1 MKTSIYIAWRYL
13 LSNSNQSL
21 VNLVSYLS
29 LLVVVVAAAALTV
42 VLSAFEGLKGL
53 STQYAY
59 EHSPAIKITPLNQGV
74 FTVDLESIQEW
85 GKANDALVVSKLSVV
100 GLIQKDG
107 EMAAGDLVAYHPTLS
122 DSLEILYGT
131 SSFSQGEMLL
141 SLNTYY
147 ELGGEAYD
155 RSLSVGSLIPGD
167 RAIRLQLGANE
178 IRQRTLK
185 PKGVFLEDDESQTL
199 GIASYEDLLYLGG
212 LPKNSFTSLSIDE
225 TFLSK
230 EEVASG
236 LKGFIDGD
244 IMVQDREDQNRS
256 LFKLLNTEYWATYLI
271 FSMVLILAL
280 FSLAGSI
287 RLIMADK
294 SSSFSA
300 LKQMG
305 LTSVQIKNIF
315 LFLGTTLS
323 ALGAIFGILIGLAF
337 VVGQNQLGWVRLS
350 SELSYPV
357 SISVGNLFLVFI
369 TLLLFGFLA
378 ALISSRKLPE
388 VSKAMRS

>member
-13 LSNSNQSL
+13 LSKSNQSL

-29 LLVVVVAAAALTV
+29 LMVVVVAAAALTV
-42 VLSAFEGLKGL
+42 VLSAFEGLRSL

-74 FTVDLESIQEW
+74 LTVNLEKVEEW
-85 GKANDALVVSKLSVV
+85 GKANEALVVSELSVV
-100 GLIQKDG
+100 GLIQKEDK
-107 EMAAGDLVAYHPTLS
+107 MAAGNLVAYRPALS
-122 DSLEILYGT
+122 DSLEVLYGT

-141 SLNTYY
+141 GLNTYY

-167 RAIRLQLGANE
+167 RALRLQLGADE

-185 PKGVFLEDDESQTL
+185 VKGVFLENDESQVL
-199 GIASYEDLLYLGG
+199 GIGSYEDLLYLGG
-212 LPKNSFTSLSIDE
+212 LPKNSFTSLSIVE
-225 TFLSK
+225 TSLSK

-236 LKGFIDGD
+236 LKGLIDGD

-294 SSSFSA
+294 SSSFST

-315 LFLGTTLS
+315 LFLGTALS

>member
-13 LSNSNQSL
+13 LSKSNQSL

-29 LLVVVVAAAALTV
+29 LMVVVAAAAALTV
-42 VLSAFEGLKGL
+42 VLSAFEGLRAL

-59 EHSPAIKITPLNQGV
+59 EHSAAIKITPLNQGV
-74 FTVDLESIQEW
+74 FTVDLERIQAW
-85 GKANDALVVSKLSVV
+85 SKANEALVVSELSVV
-100 GLIQKDG
+100 GLIQKEG
-107 EMAAGDLVAYHPTLS
+107 EMAAGNLIAYHPAPT

-185 PKGVFLEDDESQTL
+185 AKGVFLEDDESQVL

-225 TFLSK
+225 TSLSK

-244 IMVQDREDQNRS
+244 IMVQDREDQNQS

-271 FSMVLILAL
+271 FSMVLVLAL

-294 SSSFSA
+294 SSSFSTF
-300 LKQMG
+300 KQIG
-305 LTSVQIKNIF
+305 LTSAQIKNIF
-315 LFLGTTLS
+315 LYLGTALS
-323 ALGAIFGILIGLAF
+323 ALGA
-337 VVGQNQLGWVRLS
+337 VVGIVLGVALVIGQKQLGWVRLS

-357 SISVGNLFLVFI
+357 SINVSNLLLVFT
-369 TLLLFGFLA
+369 TLLVFGLLA

>member
-1 MKTSIYIAWRYL
+1 M

-29 LLVVVVAAAALTV
+29 LMVVVVAAAALTV

-155 RSLSVGSLIPGD
+155 SSLRVGSLIPGD

-185 PKGVFLEDDESQTL
+185 AKGVFLEDDESQTL

-256 LFKLLNTEYWATYLI
+256 LFKLLNTEYWATYFI

-294 SSSFSA
+294 SSSFST

-315 LFLGTTLS
+315 LFLGTALS
-323 ALGAIFGILIGLAF
+323 ALGAVFGILIGLAF

>member
-1 MKTSIYIAWRYL
+1 M
-13 LSNSNQSL
+13 
-21 VNLVSYLS
+21 NLVSYLS

-85 GKANDALVVSKLSVV
+85 GKVNDALVVSKLSVV

-155 RSLSVGSLIPGD
+155 SSLRVGSLIPGD

-185 PKGVFLEDDESQTL
+185 AKGVFLEDDESQTL

-236 LKGFIDGD
+236 LKGFVDGD
-244 IMVQDREDQNRS
+244 IIVQDREDQNRS

-294 SSSFSA
+294 SSSFST

>member
-13 LSNSNQSL
+13 LSKSNQSL

-29 LLVVVVAAAALTV
+29 LMVVVVAAAALTV

-53 STQYAY
+53 SAQYAY
-59 EHSPAIKITPLNQGV
+59 EHSPAIQITPLNQGV
-74 FTVDLESIQEW
+74 FTVDIESIQEW
-85 GKANDALVVSKLSVV
+85 GKANNAMVISKLSVV

-107 EMAAGDLVAYHPTLS
+107 EMAAGDLIAYYPTPT

-131 SSFSQGEMLL
+131 RLFSKGEMLL
-141 SLNTYY
+141 GLNTYY

-155 RSLSVGSLIPGD
+155 TSLSVGSLIPGD
-167 RAIRLQLGANE
+167 RAIRLELGADE

-185 PKGVFLEDDESQTL
+185 AKGVFLEDDESQIL

-212 LPKNSFTSLSIDE
+212 LPKNSFSSLDIDE
-225 TFLSK
+225 TSLSK
-230 EEVASG
+230 EEIASG
-236 LKGFIDGD
+236 LKGFIGGD

-271 FSMVLILAL
+271 FSMVLVLAL

-294 SSSFSA
+294 SSSFSTF
-300 LKQMG
+300 KQMG
-305 LTSVQIKNIF
+305 LTSDQIKNIF
-315 LFLGTTLS
+315 LFLGTVLS
-323 ALGAIFGILIGLAF
+323 ALGAVFGILLGLAL
-337 VVGQNQLGWVRLS
+337 VIGQKQLGWIKLS

-357 SISVGNLFLVFI
+357 SISVRNLFLVFV

>member
-1 MKTSIYIAWRYL
+1 
-13 LSNSNQSL
+13 

-167 RAIRLQLGANE
+167 RAIRLQLGADH

-185 PKGVFLEDDESQTL
+185 AKGVFLEDDESQTL
-199 GIASYEDLLYLGG
+199 GIAGYEDLLYLGG

-244 IMVQDREDQNRS
+244 IMLQDREDQNRS

-294 SSSFSA
+294 SSSFST

-357 SISVGNLFLVFI
+357 SISVDNLFLVFI

>member
-13 LSNSNQSL
+13 LSKSNQSL

-85 GKANDALVVSKLSVV
+85 GKVNDALVVSKLSVV

-155 RSLSVGSLIPGD
+155 SSLRVGSLIPGD

-185 PKGVFLEDDESQTL
+185 AKGVFLEDDESQTL

-256 LFKLLNTEYWATYLI
+256 LFKLLNTEYWATYFI

-294 SSSFSA
+294 SSSFST

-315 LFLGTTLS
+315 LFLGTALS
-323 ALGAIFGILIGLAF
+323 ALGAVFGILIGLAF

>member
-1 MKTSIYIAWRYL
+1 
-13 LSNSNQSL
+13 
-21 VNLVSYLS
+21 
-29 LLVVVVAAAALTV
+29 
-42 VLSAFEGLKGL
+42 
-53 STQYAY
+53 
-59 EHSPAIKITPLNQGV
+59 
-74 FTVDLESIQEW
+74 
-85 GKANDALVVSKLSVV
+85 
-100 GLIQKDG
+100 
-107 EMAAGDLVAYHPTLS
+107 
-122 DSLEILYGT
+122 
-131 SSFSQGEMLL
+131 MLL

-155 RSLSVGSLIPGD
+155 SSLRVGSLITGD
-167 RAIRLQLGANE
+167 RAIRLQLDANE

-185 PKGVFLEDDESQTL
+185 AKGVFLEDDESQTL

-212 LPKNSFTSLSIDE
+212 LPKNSFTSISIDE

-230 EEVASG
+230 EEIASG

-244 IMVQDREDQNRS
+244 IIVQDREDQNRS
-256 LFKLLNTEYWATYLI
+256 LFKLLNTEYWATYFI

-294 SSSFSA
+294 SSSFST

-315 LFLGTTLS
+315 LFLGTALS

>member
-1 MKTSIYIAWRYL
+1 VKTSIYIAWRYL
-13 LSNSNQSL
+13 LSKSNQSL

-29 LLVVVVAAAALTV
+29 LMVVVVAAAALTV

-85 GKANDALVVSKLSVV
+85 GKANEALVVSKLSVV
-100 GLIQKDG
+100 GLIQKDV

-167 RAIRLQLGANE
+167 RAIRIQLGANE

-185 PKGVFLEDDESQTL
+185 AKGVFLEDDESQVL

-212 LPKNSFTSLSIDE
+212 LPKNSFTSLSINE
-225 TFLSK
+225 TVLSK
-230 EEVASG
+230 EEVSFG

-244 IMVQDREDQNRS
+244 IMVQDREDQNQS

-271 FSMVLILAL
+271 FSMVLVLAL

-294 SSSFSA
+294 SSSFST

-315 LFLGTTLS
+315 LFLGTALS
-323 ALGAIFGILIGLAF
+323 ALGAVFGILIGLAF

-357 SISVGNLFLVFI
+357 SISVGNLFLVFV

>member
-13 LSNSNQSL
+13 LSKSNQSL

-29 LLVVVVAAAALTV
+29 LMVVVVAAAALTV

-85 GKANDALVVSKLSVV
+85 GKANDALVVSKISVV

-155 RSLSVGSLIPGD
+155 SSLRVGSLIPGD

-185 PKGVFLEDDESQTL
+185 AKGVFLEDDESQTL

-236 LKGFIDGD
+236 LKGFIDVD
-244 IMVQDREDQNRS
+244 IIVQDREDQNRS

-294 SSSFSA
+294 SSSFST

-315 LFLGTTLS
+315 LFLGTALS
-323 ALGAIFGILIGLAF
+323 ALGAVFGILIGLAF

>member
-1 MKTSIYIAWRYL
+1 M
-13 LSNSNQSL
+13 
-21 VNLVSYLS
+21 NLVSYLS
-29 LLVVVVAAAALTV
+29 LMVVVVAAAALTV

-53 STQYAY
+53 SAQYAY

-155 RSLSVGSLIPGD
+155 SSLRVGSLIPGD

-185 PKGVFLEDDESQTL
+185 AKGVFLEDDESQTL

-256 LFKLLNTEYWATYLI
+256 LFKLLNTEYWATYFI

-294 SSSFSA
+294 SSSFST

-315 LFLGTTLS
+315 LFLGTALS
-323 ALGAIFGILIGLAF
+323 ALGAVFGILIGLAF

>member
-1 MKTSIYIAWRYL
+1 VKTSIYIAWRYL
-13 LSNSNQSL
+13 LSKSNQSL

-29 LLVVVVAAAALTV
+29 LMVVVVAAAALTV

-85 GKANDALVVSKLSVV
+85 GKANEALVVSKLSVV
-100 GLIQKDG
+100 GLIQKDV

-155 RSLSVGSLIPGD
+155 SSLSVGSLIPGD

-185 PKGVFLEDDESQTL
+185 AKGVFLEDDESQVL

-212 LPKNSFTSLSIDE
+212 LPKNSFTSLSINE
-225 TFLSK
+225 TVLSK
-230 EEVASG
+230 EEVSFG

-244 IMVQDREDQNRS
+244 IMVQDREDQNQS

-271 FSMVLILAL
+271 FSMVLVLAL

-294 SSSFSA
+294 SSSFST

-315 LFLGTTLS
+315 LFLGTALS
-323 ALGAIFGILIGLAF
+323 ALGAVFGILIGLAF

-357 SISVGNLFLVFI
+357 SISVGNLFLVFV

>member
-1 MKTSIYIAWRYL
+1 M
-13 LSNSNQSL
+13 
-21 VNLVSYLS
+21 
-29 LLVVVVAAAALTV
+29 VVVVAAAALTV
-42 VLSAFEGLKGL
+42 VLSAFEGLRSL
-53 STQYAY
+53 STQYAF

-74 FTVDLESIQEW
+74 FTVDLEKVEAW
-85 GKANDALVVSKLSVV
+85 GKANESLVVSELSVV
-100 GLIQKDG
+100 GLIQKEG
-107 EMAAGDLVAYHPTLS
+107 EMAAGNLIAYHPAPT

-155 RSLSVGSLIPGD
+155 SSLSVGSLIPGD
-167 RAIRLQLGANE
+167 RAIRLQLGADE

-185 PKGVFLEDDESQTL
+185 AKGVFLENDESQVL
-199 GIASYEDLLYLGG
+199 GIGSYEDLLYLGG

-225 TFLSK
+225 TSLSK
-230 EEVASG
+230 EEVGSG
-236 LKGFIDGD
+236 LKGFIGGD
-244 IMVQDREDQNRS
+244 IMVQDREDQNQS

-294 SSSFSA
+294 SGSFST

-305 LTSVQIKNIF
+305 LTSAQIKNIF
-315 LFLGTTLS
+315 LYLGTALS
-323 ALGAIFGILIGLAF
+323 ALGAVVGVLLGLTL
-337 VVGQNQLGWVRLS
+337 VIGQNQLGWVRLS

-357 SISVGNLFLVFI
+357 SISVSNLLLVFT
-369 TLLLFGFLA
+369 TLLLFGFFA

>member
-1 MKTSIYIAWRYL
+1 VKTSIYIAWRYL
-13 LSNSNQSL
+13 LSKSNQSL

-29 LLVVVVAAAALTV
+29 LMVVVVAAAALTV

-85 GKANDALVVSKLSVV
+85 GKANEALVVSKLSVV
-100 GLIQKDG
+100 GLIQKDV

-122 DSLEILYGT
+122 DTLEILYGT

-167 RAIRLQLGANE
+167 RAIRIQLGANE

-185 PKGVFLEDDESQTL
+185 AKGVFLEDDESQVL

-212 LPKNSFTSLSIDE
+212 LPKNSFTSLSINE
-225 TFLSK
+225 TVLSK
-230 EEVASG
+230 EEVSFG

-244 IMVQDREDQNRS
+244 IMVQDREDQNQS

-271 FSMVLILAL
+271 FSMVLVLAL

-294 SSSFSA
+294 SSSFST

-315 LFLGTTLS
+315 LFLGTALS
-323 ALGAIFGILIGLAF
+323 ALGAVFGILIGLAF

-357 SISVGNLFLVFI
+357 SISVGNLFLVFV

>member
-1 MKTSIYIAWRYL
+1 VKTSIYIAWRYL
-13 LSNSNQSL
+13 LSKSNQSL

-29 LLVVVVAAAALTV
+29 LMVVVVAAAALTV
-42 VLSAFEGLKGL
+42 VLSAFEGLRSL

-85 GKANDALVVSKLSVV
+85 GKANEALVVSELSVV
-100 GLIQKDG
+100 GLIQKEDKI
-107 EMAAGDLVAYHPTLS
+107 AAGNLVAYRPTLS
-122 DSLEILYGT
+122 DSLEVLYGT

-167 RAIRLQLGANE
+167 RALRLQLGADE

-185 PKGVFLEDDESQTL
+185 AKGVFLENDESQVL
-199 GIASYEDLLYLGG
+199 GIGSYEDLLYLGG
-212 LPKNSFTSLSIDE
+212 LPKNSFTSLSIVE
-225 TFLSK
+225 TSLSK

-236 LKGFIDGD
+236 LKGLIDGD

-294 SSSFSA
+294 SSSFST

-315 LFLGTTLS
+315 LFLGTALS
-323 ALGAIFGILIGLAF
+323 ALGAVFGVLIGLAF

-369 TLLLFGFLA
+369 TLLSFGFLA

-388 VSKAMRS
+388 ISKAIRS

>member
-1 MKTSIYIAWRYL
+1 M
-13 LSNSNQSL
+13 
-21 VNLVSYLS
+21 
-29 LLVVVVAAAALTV
+29 VVVVAAAALTV
-42 VLSAFEGLKGL
+42 VLSAFEGLRAL

-74 FTVDLESIQEW
+74 FTVDLERVQEW
-85 GKANDALVVSKLSVV
+85 SKANEALVISKLSVV

-107 EMAAGDLVAYHPTLS
+107 EMAAGDLIAYHPTPS

-131 SSFSQGEMLL
+131 SSFSKGEMLL
-141 SLNTYY
+141 SLNAYY
-147 ELGGEAYD
+147 ELGGGAYD

-167 RAIRLQLGANE
+167 RAIRLQMGADE
-178 IRQRTLK
+178 IRQQTLK
-185 PKGVFLEDDESQTL
+185 VRGVFLEDDNTQVL
-199 GIASYEDLLYLGG
+199 GVASYEDLLYLGG
-212 LPKNSFTSLSIDE
+212 LPKNSFTSLSINE

-230 EEVASG
+230 EAIASG
-236 LKGFIDGD
+236 LSDFVSGD
-244 IMVQDREDQNRS
+244 IVVQDREDQNRS
-256 LFKLLNTEYWATYLI
+256 LFKLLNTEYWATYFI
-271 FSMVLILAL
+271 FLMVLVLAL

-300 LKQMG
+300 FRQMG
-305 LTSVQIKNIF
+305 LTSTQIKNIF
-315 LFLGTTLS
+315 LFLGTALS
-323 ALGAIFGILIGLAF
+323 ALGAVFGILLGLAL
-337 VVGQNQLGWVRLS
+337 VIGQNQIGWVRLS

-357 SISVGNLFLVFI
+357 LISVSNLLLVFT

-378 ALISSRKLPE
+378 ALISSRKLPR

>member
-1 MKTSIYIAWRYL
+1 VKTSIYIAWRYL
-13 LSNSNQSL
+13 LSKSNQSL

-29 LLVVVVAAAALTV
+29 LMVVVVAAAALTV

-85 GKANDALVVSKLSVV
+85 GKANEALVVSKLSVV
-100 GLIQKDG
+100 GLIQKDV

-185 PKGVFLEDDESQTL
+185 AKGVFLEDDDSQVL

-212 LPKNSFTSLSIDE
+212 LPKNSFTSLSINE
-225 TFLSK
+225 TVLSK
-230 EEVASG
+230 EEVSFG

-244 IMVQDREDQNRS
+244 IMVQDREDQNQS

-271 FSMVLILAL
+271 FSMVLVLAL

-294 SSSFSA
+294 SSSFST

-315 LFLGTTLS
+315 LFLGTALS
-323 ALGAIFGILIGLAF
+323 ALGAVFGILIGLAF

-357 SISVGNLFLVFI
+357 SISVGNLFLVFV

>member
-13 LSNSNQSL
+13 LSKSNQSL

-29 LLVVVVAAAALTV
+29 LMVVVVAAAALTV

-59 EHSPAIKITPLNQGV
+59 EHSPAIKITPLKQGV

-85 GKANDALVVSKLSVV
+85 GKANKAVVFSRLSVV

-107 EMAAGDLVAYHPTLS
+107 EMVAGDLIAYHPALS
-122 DSLEILYGT
+122 ESLEILYGT
-131 SSFSQGEMLL
+131 NSFSHGEILL

-147 ELGGEAYD
+147 ELGGGAYD
-155 RSLSVGSLIPGD
+155 SSLSVGSLIPGD
-167 RAIRLQLGANE
+167 RAIRLQLGADE

-185 PKGVFLEDDESQTL
+185 VKGVFIEENGSQVL
-199 GIASYEDLLYLGG
+199 GIVSYEDLLYLGG
-212 LPKNSFTSLSIDE
+212 HPKNSFTSLSVDE

-230 EEVASG
+230 EEVATG
-236 LKGFIDGD
+236 LKGFINGD
-244 IMVQDREDQNRS
+244 ILVQDREDQNRS
-256 LFKLLNTEYWATYLI
+256 LFRLLNTEYWATYLI

-280 FSLAGSI
+280 FNLAGSI

-294 SSSFSA
+294 SSSFST
-300 LKQMG
+300 LKQIG
-305 LTSVQIKNIF
+305 LTSAQIKNIF
-315 LFLGTTLS
+315 LFLGTALS
-323 ALGAIFGILIGLAF
+323 ALGAFLGILLGLAL
-337 VVGQNQLGWVRLS
+337 VIGQNQLGWVRLS

-357 SISVGNLFLVFI
+357 SISVSNLFLVFI

-378 ALISSRKLPE
+378 ALLSSRKLPE

>member
-1 MKTSIYIAWRYL
+1 VKTSIYIAWRYL
-13 LSNSNQSL
+13 LSKSNQSL
-21 VNLVSYLS
+21 VNLVSCLS
-29 LLVVVVAAAALTV
+29 LMVVVAAAAALTV
-42 VLSAFEGLKGL
+42 VLSAFEGLRAL

-59 EHSPAIKITPLNQGV
+59 EHSAAIKITPLNQGV
-74 FTVDLESIQEW
+74 FTVDLERIQDW
-85 GKANDALVVSKLSVV
+85 SKANEALVVSELSVV
-100 GLIQKDG
+100 GLIQKEG
-107 EMAAGDLVAYHPTLS
+107 EMAAGNLIAYHPAPT

-167 RAIRLQLGANE
+167 RAIRFQLGANE

-185 PKGVFLEDDESQTL
+185 AKGVFLEDDESQVL

-225 TFLSK
+225 TSLSK

-244 IMVQDREDQNRS
+244 IMVQDREDQNQS

-271 FSMVLILAL
+271 FSMVLVLAL

-294 SSSFSA
+294 SSSFSTF
-300 LKQMG
+300 KQIG
-305 LTSVQIKNIF
+305 LTSAQIKNIF
-315 LFLGTTLS
+315 LYLGTALS
-323 ALGAIFGILIGLAF
+323 ALGA
-337 VVGQNQLGWVRLS
+337 VVGIVLGVALVIGQKQLGWVRLS

-357 SISVGNLFLVFI
+357 SINVSNLLLVFT
-369 TLLLFGFLA
+369 TLLVFGLLA

>member
-1 MKTSIYIAWRYL
+1 M
-13 LSNSNQSL
+13 
-21 VNLVSYLS
+21 
-29 LLVVVVAAAALTV
+29 VVVVAAAALTV
-42 VLSAFEGLKGL
+42 VLSAFEGLRSL
-53 STQYAY
+53 STQYAF
-59 EHSPAIKITPLNQGV
+59 ERSPAIKITPLNHGV
-74 FTVDLESIQEW
+74 FTVDLEKVEEW
-85 GKANDALVVSKLSVV
+85 GKANEALVVSELLVV

-107 EMAAGDLVAYHPTLS
+107 GMAAGDLVAYHPTLS
-122 DSLEILYGT
+122 DSLEVLYGT

-141 SLNTYY
+141 SLNAYY

-155 RSLSVGSLIPGD
+155 SSLSVGSLIPGD
-167 RAIRLQLGANE
+167 RAIRLQLGADE

-185 PKGVFLEDDESQTL
+185 AKGVFLENDESQVL
-199 GIASYEDLLYLGG
+199 VIGSYEDLLYLGG

-225 TFLSK
+225 TSLSK
-230 EEVASG
+230 EEVGSG
-236 LKGFIDGD
+236 LKGFIGGD
-244 IMVQDREDQNRS
+244 IMVQDREDQNQS

-294 SSSFSA
+294 SGSFST

-305 LTSVQIKNIF
+305 LTSAQIKNIF
-315 LFLGTTLS
+315 LYLGTALS
-323 ALGAIFGILIGLAF
+323 ALGAVVGILLGLTL
-337 VVGQNQLGWVRLS
+337 VIGQNQLGWVRLS

-357 SISVGNLFLVFI
+357 SISVSNLLLVFT
-369 TLLLFGFLA
+369 TLLLFGFFA

>member
-29 LLVVVVAAAALTV
+29 LMVVVVAAAALTV

-53 STQYAY
+53 STQYVY

-107 EMAAGDLVAYHPTLS
+107 EMAAGDLVAYLPTLS

-155 RSLSVGSLIPGD
+155 SSLRVGSLIPGD

-185 PKGVFLEDDESQTL
+185 AKGVFLEDDESQTL

-256 LFKLLNTEYWATYLI
+256 LFKLLNTEYWATYFI

-294 SSSFSA
+294 SSSFST

-315 LFLGTTLS
+315 LFLGTALS
-323 ALGAIFGILIGLAF
+323 ALGAVFGILIGLAF

>member
-13 LSNSNQSL
+13 LSKSNQSL

-29 LLVVVVAAAALTV
+29 LMVVVVAAAALTV
-42 VLSAFEGLKGL
+42 VLSAFEGLRSL
-53 STQYAY
+53 SAQYAF

-74 FTVDLESIQEW
+74 FTVDLEKVEAW
-85 GKANDALVVSKLSVV
+85 GKANESLVVSELSVV
-100 GLIQKDG
+100 GLIQKEG
-107 EMAAGDLVAYHPTLS
+107 EMAAGNLIAYHPAPT

-131 SSFSQGEMLL
+131 SSFSEGEMLL
-141 SLNTYY
+141 SLNAYY

-167 RAIRLQLGANE
+167 RAIRLHLGADE

-185 PKGVFLEDDESQTL
+185 AKGVFLENDESQVL
-199 GIASYEDLLYLGG
+199 GIGSYEDLLYLGG

-225 TFLSK
+225 TSLSK
-230 EEVASG
+230 EEVASS
-236 LKGFIDGD
+236 LKGFIDGG
-244 IMVQDREDQNRS
+244 IMVQDWEDQNQS

-271 FSMVLILAL
+271 FSMVLVLAL

-294 SSSFSA
+294 SSSFSTF
-300 LKQMG
+300 KQIG
-305 LTSVQIKNIF
+305 LTSAQIKNIF
-315 LFLGTTLS
+315 LYLGTALS
-323 ALGAIFGILIGLAF
+323 ALGAVVGILLGL
-337 VVGQNQLGWVRLS
+337 VVVIGQNQLEWVRLS

-357 SISVGNLFLVFI
+357 SISVSNLLLVFT

>member
-1 MKTSIYIAWRYL
+1 M
-13 LSNSNQSL
+13 
-21 VNLVSYLS
+21 
-29 LLVVVVAAAALTV
+29 VVVVAAVALTV

-85 GKANDALVVSKLSVV
+85 GKANEALVVSRLSVV

-107 EMAAGDLVAYHPTLS
+107 KMAVGNLMAYLPAPT

-167 RAIRLQLGANE
+167 RAIRLQLGADE

-185 PKGVFLEDDESQTL
+185 AKGVFLENDESQTL

-294 SSSFSA
+294 SSSFST

-315 LFLGTTLS
+315 FFLGTALS

-337 VVGQNQLGWVRLS
+337 VVGQKQLGWVRLS

-357 SISVGNLFLVFI
+357 SISVSNLFLVFI

>member
-1 MKTSIYIAWRYL
+1 M
-13 LSNSNQSL
+13 
-21 VNLVSYLS
+21 NLVSYLS
-29 LLVVVVAAAALTV
+29 LMVVVVAAAALTV

-155 RSLSVGSLIPGD
+155 SSLRVGSLIPGD

-185 PKGVFLEDDESQTL
+185 AKGVFLEDDESQTL

-256 LFKLLNTEYWATYLI
+256 LFKLLNTEYWATYFI

-294 SSSFSA
+294 SSSFST

-315 LFLGTTLS
+315 LFLGTALS
-323 ALGAIFGILIGLAF
+323 ALGAVFGILIGLAF

>member
-1 MKTSIYIAWRYL
+1 VKTSIYIAWRYL
-13 LSNSNQSL
+13 LSKSNQSL

-29 LLVVVVAAAALTV
+29 LMVVVVAAAALTV
-42 VLSAFEGLKGL
+42 VLSAFEGLRSL

-85 GKANDALVVSKLSVV
+85 GKANEALVVSELSVV
-100 GLIQKDG
+100 GLIQKEDKI
-107 EMAAGDLVAYHPTLS
+107 AAGNLVAYRPTLS
-122 DSLEILYGT
+122 DSLEVLYGT

-167 RAIRLQLGANE
+167 RALRLQLGADE

-185 PKGVFLEDDESQTL
+185 AKGVFLENDESQVL
-199 GIASYEDLLYLGG
+199 GIGSYEDLLYLGG
-212 LPKNSFTSLSIDE
+212 LPKNSFTSLSIVE
-225 TFLSK
+225 TSLSK

-236 LKGFIDGD
+236 LKGLIDGD

-294 SSSFSA
+294 SSSFST

-315 LFLGTTLS
+315 LFLGTALS
-323 ALGAIFGILIGLAF
+323 ALGAVFGILIGLAF

-369 TLLLFGFLA
+369 TLLSFGFLA

-388 VSKAMRS
+388 ISKAIRS

>member
-13 LSNSNQSL
+13 LSKSNQSL

-29 LLVVVVAAAALTV
+29 LMVVVVAAAALTV

-53 STQYAY
+53 STQYAF
-59 EHSPAIKITPLNQGV
+59 EHSPAIQITPLNQGV
-74 FTVDLESIQEW
+74 LTVDSESIQEW
-85 GKANDALVVSKLSVV
+85 GKANNAMVVSKLSVV
-100 GLIQKDG
+100 GLVQKDG
-107 EMAAGDLVAYHPTLS
+107 EMAAGDLIAYHPTPT

-141 SLNTYY
+141 SLNAYY

-155 RSLSVGSLIPGD
+155 SSLSVGSLIPGD
-167 RAIRLQLGANE
+167 RAIKLELGADE

-185 PKGVFLEDDESQTL
+185 AKGVFLEDDESQIL

-212 LPKNSFTSLSIDE
+212 LPKNSFSSLDIDE
-225 TFLSK
+225 TSLSK
-230 EEVASG
+230 EEIISG
-236 LKGFIDGD
+236 LKSFIDGD
-244 IMVQDREDQNRS
+244 VLVQDREDQNQS

-271 FSMVLILAL
+271 FSMVLVLAL

-294 SSSFSA
+294 SSSFSTF
-300 LKQMG
+300 KQMG
-305 LTSVQIKNIF
+305 LTSAQIKNIF
-315 LFLGTTLS
+315 LFLGTVLS
-323 ALGAIFGILIGLAF
+323 ALGAVFGILLGLAL
-337 VVGQNQLGWVRLS
+337 VVGQNQLGWIRLS
-350 SELSYPV
+350 NELSYPV
-357 SISVGNLFLVFI
+357 SISVRNLFLVFI

>member
-29 LLVVVVAAAALTV
+29 LMVVVVAAAALTV

-155 RSLSVGSLIPGD
+155 SSLRVGSLIPGD

-185 PKGVFLEDDESQTL
+185 AKGVFLEDDESQTL

-256 LFKLLNTEYWATYLI
+256 LFKLLNTEYWATYFI

-294 SSSFSA
+294 SSSFST

-305 LTSVQIKNIF
+305 LTSIQIKNIF
-315 LFLGTTLS
+315 LFLGTALS
-323 ALGAIFGILIGLAF
+323 ALGAVFGILIGLAF

>member
-1 MKTSIYIAWRYL
+1 M
-13 LSNSNQSL
+13 
-21 VNLVSYLS
+21 NLVSYLS
-29 LLVVVVAAAALTV
+29 LMVVVVAAAALTL

-155 RSLSVGSLIPGD
+155 SSLRVGSLIPGD

-185 PKGVFLEDDESQTL
+185 AKGVFLEDDESQTL

-256 LFKLLNTEYWATYLI
+256 LFKLLNTEYWATYFI

-294 SSSFSA
+294 SSSFST

-315 LFLGTTLS
+315 LFLGTALS
-323 ALGAIFGILIGLAF
+323 ALGAVFGILIGLAF

>member
-1 MKTSIYIAWRYL
+1 M
-13 LSNSNQSL
+13 
-21 VNLVSYLS
+21 
-29 LLVVVVAAAALTV
+29 VVVVAAAALTV
-42 VLSAFEGLKGL
+42 VLSAFEGLKEL

-74 FTVDLESIQEW
+74 FSVDLESIQEW
-85 GKANDALVVSKLSVV
+85 GKANEAFVVSKLSVV

-107 EMAAGDLVAYHPTLS
+107 EMAAGELIAYHPVPF

-131 SSFSQGEMLL
+131 NSFSQGEMLL
-141 SLNTYY
+141 SLNAYY
-147 ELGGEAYD
+147 ELGGETYD
-155 RSLSVGSLIPGD
+155 RSFSVGSLIPGD
-167 RAIRLQLGANE
+167 RAIKLQLGADE
-178 IRQRTLK
+178 IRQRTMK
-185 PKGVFLEDDESQTL
+185 AKGVFLEDDESQTL
-199 GIASYEDLLYLGG
+199 GIASYEDLLYLSG

-225 TFLSK
+225 TSLSK
-230 EEVASG
+230 DEVASG

-244 IMVQDREDQNRS
+244 IVVQDREDQNRS

-271 FSMVLILAL
+271 FSMILVLAL

-294 SSSFSA
+294 SSSFSTF
-300 LKQMG
+300 KQMG
-305 LTSVQIKNIF
+305 LTTAQIKNIF
-315 LFLGTTLS
+315 LFLGTALS
-323 ALGAIFGILIGLAF
+323 VLGAVFGVLIGVALII
-337 VVGQNQLGWVRLS
+337 GQNQLGWVRLS
-350 SELSYPV
+350 RELTYPV
-357 SISVGNLFLVFI
+357 SIRAGNLFLVFT